1 MSSFGSG
8 STTTAGASITLRN
21 FTGTDGNQAGTDGL
35 VPGPGIAQSGYVLGA
50 QGDWTLTVSAIND
63 LNDAT
68 NRIATTAFVQNR
80 VAQIVAGGGG
90 IALGG
95 IQDVD
100 LAGLVDNQLLQY
112 NLGDAEWQPLTLTV
126 ASISD
131 VDLAGVQD
139 GNALVY
145 SAAANNNAG
154 GWVAG
159 EGGGGGAE
167 NLNGLGDVTIN
178 GGADKHFLVRNGAG
192 QYENR
197 LISTADL
204 SDEANIALTNR
215 ATTFGAFAY
224 DFTGSTITVP
234 APVGNTDASTKLY
247 VDTQV
252 ATRQASDATLTALAG
267 VVTVA
272 DKLIYA
278 TDADA
283 FATTDLTGFGR
294 TLIANANADDARAD
308 LGLGTAAESAV
319 GDFLASDA
327 SIGALSDV
335 DLTGVGLN
343 QGDGR
348 VLIWDEDAGG
358 VGRFI
363 TGVPASTYTNE
374 EARDAS
380 GTALE
385 DGTHTGISFVNN
397 DNANTIDATVD
408 ITGFSVTA
416 LSDVSNDA
424 LVNGKILKVVAGTLT
439 QADETDTNTQLSD
452 EQVQDIVGA
461 MVNGGTE
468 TDITV
473 SYDDAAGKLDF
484 VVDADVARLASP
496 IFTGTPTADTAAHD
510 TNTTQLATTQF
521 VLSQIAG
528 TDINILESVN
538 TADKAEGKILKY
550 DANGV
555 LVVSDETG
563 KTQEEIEDIVGGMVA
578 GNTETGITV
587 TYQEGDN
594 TLDFV
599 VGGLLDAQ
607 IAGNAAIDVDKLSSK
622 AITLGSSTLNLG
634 GGAVASITGMTG
646 IDFTNADATIGASMT
661 TTNGGANST
670 TLTLGG
676 ALSTVA
682 IAGTLTVNAPANAT
696 DATTKN
702 YVDTQVATK
711 QASNANLTS
720 LSGLNIV
727 NGSMIIGDGNNSF
740 EIITIQGGVESFL
753 KTTGRIA
760 ALSDVAFDDDE
771 LNNANHFI
779 VSTGLGGFENKTIS
793 TANLSNSAN
802 VVLNNAGATLG
813 AFAYDF
819 TASTVTV
826 KAPANG
832 ADATTKT
839 YVDTQVA
846 TRQVADASLD
856 DITGI
861 ADGDLLLG
869 DGANS
874 FEKVNVTA
882 GAEAILKG
890 SGSVGT
896 LSDIS
901 LQGGAVGNV
910 LRVSAVGEV
919 DGVANVPTAFVNTD
933 LSSGDLSDT
942 ANISLLD
949 GDQTLEGDKTFT
961 GAVDLTGATTTA
973 ETVANNN
980 VEGNSTRVATT
991 AFVKT
996 VLNQVGGVSDLDDLT
1011 DVNLGVK
1018 VVEVD
1023 GQNVN
1028 DGVALANA
1036 QILVY
1041 DSDGGNNDNSFK
1053 NVSLSGDVAITNAG
1067 VATLQDDAITLA
1079 KIDIISDDAITNAK
1093 LANEYVIFSD
1103 GTDSDNLSLG
1113 QTVTFNA
1120 TANETTVDVAADA
1133 GAGVSITIGLPDDVT
1148 IAQDLT
1154 VTRNL
1159 IVNGTTT
1166 TLNTATLDVE
1176 DTIIRLNKG
1185 VSGEANANDIGLFF
1199 ERSTTGDDA
1208 IFFWDEGD
1216 DFFKLGLTTNDDHE
1230 ATDFGATTTPGGLQ
1244 IGSLE
1249 LRDDNATSLVIQE
1262 GNNSYLT
1269 FNTTDA
1275 GEKIVFGKVF
1285 EGVTASKIG
1294 DIEISNGQ
1302 IQTTAVN
1309 NNLSF
1314 NDNNLT
1320 TTGTANFGGTTV
1332 DSLDASSGGITL
1344 AGAISG
1350 ISSLAGSDL
1359 DLNLTDNEATAFEI
1373 KGDVKAVGNNSYLT
1387 FVTTNN
1393 SEEVVFNQGGV
1404 DIDFRVE
1411 GEAQTHLL
1419 YADATND
1426 RIGINTDTPL
1436 AQVHVVGSTVLV
1448 GGLTQSGASATFNN
1462 GEGDFDFRVAGNNQS
1477 NLFFVDA
1484 STDRVGVRTNTPAK
1498 ILDVVGDVGIS
1509 TTLDVTGKTTLVGS
1523 LDLTTG
1529 STTGITFRSEIAENG
1544 ADAND
1549 NVSLLRVNQ
1558 GGTDGAGNPNYQEVI
1573 WNPDMDR
1580 FEVESGLKSTGNF
1593 AIGNDVATINATTGV
1608 TSIKGATTIN
1618 NSGGTA
1624 DLIVQNN
1631 GSDVLNVDVSAGLTT
1646 ITGIATVS
1654 SQLKTND
1661 LRGLT
1666 AGTGNFKIR
1675 LEDDVANALEISD
1688 ATNALSFMTFTTTDN
1703 SESITLSQDATFK
1716 KAISIEHTNTN
1727 GLFFNSNRS
1736 GVVSEDATLITVEGG
1751 SNKNDVVLAWDTSDN
1766 ALNLNGEAQVHLQG
1780 LAGSNALTI
1789 GGALV
1794 ANKTITMTTA
1804 GAITLDGTLDSPTIN
1819 TNTITNKN
1827 ATSLVVELADAIN
1840 GNAFLVR
1847 QGAGGESYISAN
1859 TSTEKI
1865 TLHQATTVSNSLAV
1879 SMQTTMGGILN
1890 LKYDENSPLIKA
1902 NSDRTGNGEEADATL
1917 IEVERGTDTN
1927 AKFKWDETSNCFEFD
1942 ALLSAEANF
1951 QVGTN
1956 AAAPVA
1962 TINSTSGNLS
1972 TDGTIS
1978 ATSSITT
1985 DSVLNFTTASQGAIV
2000 FNSDLAND
2008 GNPADADDFGLTVN
2022 RGAQADAKLYW
2033 DEGDNVWKIETGN
2046 VQITESLVVDSD
2058 ANGKITISSGQI
2070 VSDSGAISFDNE
2082 NLTTSGSITSATPAL
2097 NTNDTTVATTAF
2109 VKGQKLGDFDQVD
2122 TSGFDT
2128 SGQVLVWDQEN
2139 STFEVGTSIYNAES
2153 ARDDVGAALAG
2164 GTHTGATT
2172 ITFTND
2178 DANNVI
2184 NLALGIT
2191 TEDLTDVSTD
2201 QATNNQVL
2209 RFTTAEGD
2217 NQNKYVPTTLGTAAD
2232 VDTGLSNGNV
2242 PTLST
2247 HHYSTKTNET
2257 ADLVITGRIIESI
2270 DYGLVNEAYNA
2281 NTDWALDFGSVTDTG
2296 ISSWEDYGQLVV

>member
-35 VPGPGIAQSGYVLGA
+35 VPGPGIAQAGYVLGA
-50 QGDWTLTVSAIND
+50 EGDWTLDVSAIND

-112 NLGDAEWQPLTLTV
+112 NLGDAEWQPLTLTI

-131 VDLAGVQD
+131 VDLAGLQD

-167 NLNGLGDVTIN
+167 TLNGLGDVTIN
-178 GGADKHFLVRNGAG
+178 GGDDKHFLVRNAQG
-192 QYENR
+192 QYVNR
-197 LISTADL
+197 LISTSDL
-204 SDEANIALTNR
+204 SDEANIALTTR

-224 DFTGSTITVP
+224 DFTASTITVP
-234 APVGNTDASTKLY
+234 APTQNSHASTKLY
-247 VDTQV
+247 VDGLIGG
-252 ATRQASDATLTALAG
+252 RQPLDATLTALAG
-267 VVTVA
+267 VVSVA

-278 TDADA
+278 TGADV
-283 FATTDLTGFGR
+283 FATTDFTNFGR
-294 TLIANANADDARAD
+294 VLIANANAGDARTDLGLGTSAVEDVGVFAQVANNLNDLAD
-308 LGLGTAAESAV
+308 VGTARTNLGLGTSAVEPVGSFAQVANNLNDLANVGTARTNLGLGTSAVEPVGTFAQVANNLNDLADVGTARTNLGLGTASTQNVGTFAQVANNLADLADVGTARTNLGLGTAAESAV
-319 GDFLASDA
+319 GDFLASNAD
-327 SIGALSDV
+327 IN
-335 DLTGVGLN
+335 DLG
-343 QGDGR
+343 
-348 VLIWDEDAGG
+348 
-358 VGRFI
+358 
-363 TGVPASTYTNE
+363 
-374 EARDAS
+374 
-380 GTALE
+380 
-385 DGTHTGISFVNN
+385 GIS
-397 DNANTIDATVD
+397 
-408 ITGFSVTA
+408 TA
-416 LSDVSNDA
+416 
-424 LVNGKILKVVAGTLT
+424 G
-439 QADETDTNTQLSD
+439 
-452 EQVQDIVGA
+452 
-461 MVNGGTE
+461 
-468 TDITV
+468 
-473 SYDDAAGKLDF
+473 
-484 VVDADVARLASP
+484 
-496 IFTGTPTADTAAHD
+496 
-510 TNTTQLATTQF
+510 
-521 VLSQIAG
+521 
-528 TDINILESVN
+528 
-538 TADKAEGKILKY
+538 KAEGKILKFNAQ
-550 DANGV
+550 DN
-555 LVVSDETG
+555 LVVADDEG

-607 IAGNAAIDVDKLSSK
+607 IDAGANISVDKLSSK

-634 GGAVASITGMTG
+634 AVAVTSITGMTG
-646 IDFTNADATIGASMT
+646 IDFTEANASIASSIGA
-661 TTNGGANST
+661 N

-676 ALSTVA
+676 ADSTIA
-682 IAGTLTVNAPANAT
+682 IAGTLTLANAPVGNT
-696 DATTKN
+696 DATTKS

-711 QASNANLTS
+711 QTSNTNLTS
-720 LSGLNIV
+720 ISGLNIV
-727 NGSMIIGDGNNSF
+727 DGSMMIGNNANSF
-740 EIITIQGGVESFL
+740 EILTIQLGVENFL
-753 KTTGRIA
+753 KSTGRIA
-760 ALSDVAFDDDE
+760 ALSDITFDNDE
-771 LNNANHFI
+771 LVNANHFI
-779 VSTGLGGFENKTIS
+779 VSTGNGGFENKTIS
-793 TANLSNSAN
+793 TANLSNSGDIVLETADATFGAN
-802 VVLNNAGATLG
+802 T
-813 AFAYDF
+813 YDF
-819 TASTVTV
+819 TGATAITV
-826 KAPANG
+826 PPPNNG
-832 ADATTKT
+832 SDATTKT

-846 TRQVADASLD
+846 TKQTSDATLTALAGLATGAKKLIYSNTGDNDLEVIGLSDNAKTFIASDADL
-856 DITGI
+856 
-861 ADGDLLLG
+861 GDLDKVTIAGDIGAGNDGESLRW
-869 DGANS
+869 DGANLEWKNS
-874 FEKVNVTA
+874 K
-882 GAEAILKG
+882 L
-890 SGSVGT
+890 
-896 LSDIS
+896 
-901 LQGGAVGNV
+901 
-910 LRVSAVGEV
+910 
-919 DGVANVPTAFVNTD
+919 AF
-933 LSSGDLSDT
+933 GDLNQNVAST
-942 ANISLLD
+942 QNVALLNGEQTFSNNI
-949 GDQTLEGDKTFT
+949 TFT
-961 GAVDLTGATTTA
+961 AEVDLTGATTTA

-1011 DVNLGVK
+1011 DVSLGVK
-1018 VVEVD
+1018 DAGGANE
-1023 GQNVN
+1023 

-1041 DSDGGNNDNSFK
+1041 DADGGNNDTTFK
-1053 NVSLSGDVAITNAG
+1053 NVAISGDITITNAG
-1067 VATLQDDAITLA
+1067 VVELADDSVTST
-1079 KIDIISDDAITNAK
+1079 KIENSSVANAK
-1093 LANEYVIFSD
+1093 LQTPYLDLTVGGNTDRLNLGETFTIA
-1103 GTDSDNLSLG
+1103 GTASEVEVSGL
-1113 QTVTFNA
+1113 
-1120 TANETTVDVAADA
+1120 ADA
-1133 GAGVSITIGLPDDVT
+1133 QGANAGATLTIGLPDDVT
-1148 IAQDLT
+1148 IGQDLT

-1185 VSGEANANDIGLFF
+1185 VVAGANTNDIGLFF
-1199 ERSTTGDDA
+1199 ERGTTGDDA
-1208 IFFWDEGD
+1208 IFYWDEGD

-1244 IGSLE
+1244 VGSLE

-1350 ISSLAGSDL
+1350 ITSLAGSDL
-1359 DLNLTDNEATAFEI
+1359 DLNLTDNEATSFEV

-1411 GEAQTHLL
+1411 GETQTHLL

-1436 AQVHVVGSTVLV
+1436 AQFHVSGSTVLV

-1462 GEGDFDFRVAGNNQS
+1462 GEGDFDFRVAGDNQS

-1529 STTGITFRSEIAENG
+1529 STDGITFRSNIADNG
-1544 ADAND
+1544 ADAD
-1549 NVSLLRVNQ
+1549 QTLIRVNK
-1558 GGTDGAGNPNYQEVI
+1558 GGAGPAYESIKWVANS
-1573 WNPDMDR
+1573 DL
-1580 FEVESGLKSTGNF
+1580 FEVESGLKSTGDF
-1593 AIGNDVATINATTGV
+1593 TVGNDLATINSTTGV

-1618 NSGGTA
+1618 NAGGTS
-1624 DLIVQNN
+1624 DLIIQNN
-1631 GSDVLNVDVSAGLTT
+1631 GADVLNVDVSVGLTT

-1654 SQLKTND
+1654 SQLKTDD

-1666 AGTGNFKIR
+1666 AGTGNFKVR
-1675 LEDDVANALEISD
+1675 LEDNVANALEISD
-1688 ATNALSFMTFTTTDN
+1688 ATNALSFMTFTTTDD
-1703 SESITLSQDATFK
+1703 SESITLSQDTIFK
-1716 KAISIEHTNTN
+1716 KAISIENTNTN

-1736 GVVSEDATLITVEGG
+1736 AEVSEDATLITIEGG
-1751 SNKNDVVLAWDTSDN
+1751 SNKNDVILAWDTSDN
-1766 ALNLNGEAQVHLQG
+1766 ALNLNAQAQVHLQG
-1780 LAGSNALTI
+1780 LAGANALTL

-1794 ANKTITMTTA
+1794 ANATIVMTTA

-1819 TNTITNKN
+1819 TDKITNKN
-1827 ATSLVVELADAIN
+1827 ATSLEIELADNKASALFIQQGGGS
-1840 GNAFLVR
+1840 GN
-1847 QGAGGESYISAN
+1847 GGEDYLTLSSAN
-1859 TSTEKI
+1859 GVERI
-1865 TLHQATTVSNSLAV
+1865 TLHQNTTIASQLQVNAS
-1879 SMQTTMGGILN
+1879 TTLGGVLN
-1890 LKYDENSPLIKA
+1890 LKSDNVQPLIKA
-1902 NSDRTGNGEEADATL
+1902 NSDLTAENAETDATL
-1917 IEVERGTDTN
+1917 IEVERGTLTN
-1927 AKFKWDETSNCFEFD
+1927 AKFKWDETSNSFEFD
-1942 ALLSAEANF
+1942 AILSAEGNF
-1951 QVGTN
+1951 QVGIDAQN
-1956 AAAPVA
+1956 PKA

-2000 FNSDLAND
+2000 FNSDLGNGA
-2008 GNPADADDFGLTVN
+2008 NPADADDFGLTVN
-2022 RGAQADAKLYW
+2022 RGAEADAKLYW

-2046 VQITESLVVDSD
+2046 VQITDSLVVDSD

-2070 VSDSGAISFDNE
+2070 VSESGAISFDDE

-2097 NTNDTTVATTAF
+2097 GTNSTVVATTAF

-2128 SGQVLVWDQEN
+2128 TGQVLVWDQEN
-2139 STFEVGTSIYNAES
+2139 STFEVGTSIYNAEL

-2178 DANNVI
+2178 DANDVI

-2191 TEDLTDVSTD
+2191 TEDLTDVSAD

-2242 PTLST
+2242 PTLAT
-2247 HHYSTKTNET
+2247 HTWSTKTNET
-2257 ADLVITGRIIESI
+2257 ADLVITGRIIESF
-2270 DYGLVNEAYNA
+2270 DYGLVNEAYDA
-2281 NTDWALDFGSVTDTG
+2281 ETDWAIDFGTVTDTG
-2296 ISSWEDYGQLVV
+2296 ISSWEDYGQFVV